1 MFGSK
6 PTFGSASSGTG
17 TSTGTGT
24 GSLFG
29 GFGSSTS
36 SGAGTNSGGIFGAG
50 TTAATNS
57 GSIFG
62 AGTTTATTAATA
74 GTIPFTFPTATATG
88 TSNVT
93 ASPFGSL
100 AANSMQT
107 AQTTNN
113 TGFSLGASTNSA
125 APQFGSSTSTGTGLF
140 GQGQGGNIF
149 GQPAAPAAQS
159 ATTAAPSFSL
169 TGSAPAAATTA
180 SSGFGTG
187 LTFGTG
193 MGVASGTNTGTSIF
207 GQGLLN
213 KPPAVA
219 TTTSITSAPAAGA
232 TSAGSS
238 FSFGTP
244 LGSLARP
251 EVTVTTASAAP
262 PFSFAPRP
270 AEVSATSTI
279 GAAPAPL
286 TFPSTA
292 TPTVSASPFGSLTAN
307 TANLPATTASSGL
320 TLGSSTASAAPLF
333 PATGTG
339 LFGQGGIG
347 FGQSPAASAAKPA
360 TTTAPSLTLTGSI
373 PATTTTTASSGL
385 VTGGGL
391 TFGTG
396 ATGGGTS
403 TSLFTGAASAT
414 PAVPSIS
421 VSTPAPSLP
430 LFPSVSTTPSVTASA
445 TVSVPSV
452 TAPATTS
459 AGPLFSSA
467 SLATPAGG
475 LFSTPR
481 TPAAL
486 SSLPLTTPILFTE
499 LEQKIQKL
507 TMEVMGQE
515 RMFMNQ
521 ALEMNT
527 HDKIIRE
534 NEQQILPSNQ
544 ELKQLENAYARLS
557 HNLEFVDEQQSELD
571 ILVTDLEKKLNLPD
585 WQSGQRELPLDATC
599 ATAADFKRAEVMQ
612 MLANVDAQL
621 KASDDDITDMIEQ
634 LRSLTKKAT
643 RDGSENVTMEQI
655 SKVLTT
661 QVETLIAIDGNTNE
675 IMDTVGRLM
684 KEVKD

>member
-1 MFGSK
+1 M
-6 PTFGSASSGTG
+6 
-17 TSTGTGT
+17 
-24 GSLFG
+24 
-29 GFGSSTS
+29 
-36 SGAGTNSGGIFGAG
+36 
-50 TTAATNS
+50 
-57 GSIFG
+57 
-62 AGTTTATTAATA
+62 
-74 GTIPFTFPTATATG
+74 
-88 TSNVT
+88 
-93 ASPFGSL
+93 
-100 AANSMQT
+100 
-107 AQTTNN
+107 
-113 TGFSLGASTNSA
+113 
-125 APQFGSSTSTGTGLF
+125 
-140 GQGQGGNIF
+140 
-149 GQPAAPAAQS
+149 
-159 ATTAAPSFSL
+159 TAAPSFSL
-169 TGSAPAAATTA
+169 TGSAPAATTTA

-193 MGVASGTNTGTSIF
+193 MGAASGTNTGASIF

-219 TTTSITSAPAAGA
+219 TTTSITSAPAVGA

-251 EVTVTTASAAP
+251 EVAVTTASAAP
-262 PFSFAPRP
+262 PFSFAPKP

-279 GAAPAPL
+279 GTAPAPL

-292 TPTVSASPFGSLTAN
+292 TSTVSASPFGSLTAN

-333 PATGTG
+333 PATGSIITGTG
-339 LFGQGGIG
+339 LFGQGGQGGIG
-347 FGQSPAASAAKPA
+347 FGQSPATSAAKPA
-360 TTTAPSLTLTGSI
+360 TTAPSLTLTGSI
-373 PATTTTTASSGL
+373 PASTTTASGGL
-385 VTGGGL
+385 GTGGGL

-403 TSLFTGAASAT
+403 TSLFTGTASAT

-421 VSTPAPSLP
+421 VSTPASSLP
-430 LFPSVSTTPSVTASA
+430 LFPSVSTTPSVTAST
-445 TVSVPSV
+445 TVSVPSI
-452 TAPATTS
+452 TAPAATS

-467 SLATPAGG
+467 PLAAPAGG
-475 LFSTPR
+475 LFATPR
-481 TPAAL
+481 TPAVL
-486 SSLPLTTPILFTE
+486 SSLPVATPILFTE